1 MHASYAELEICFN
14 VLTLT
19 WSSCSY
25 SSEFQSGT
33 AHYYKWLKDKA
44 TLWPE
49 PQLKAT
55 VFQSPSGN
63 RMQILLYLF
72 YIVNNKFQFLKLGRR
87 QNLTLASIK
96 KIKNITLPSISCLHY
111 LKLLSLKEEMGLLV
125 LSKL

>member
-44 TLWPE
+44 TLWPK

-63 RMQILLYLF
+63 RMQILLFLF
-72 YIVNNKFQFLKLGRR
+72 YTVNNKFQFLKLGRR

-96 KIKNITLPSISCLHY
+96 KNNITLQSISCLHY
-111 LKLLSLKEEMGLLV
+111 LKLPSLKKEMGLLV